1 MFKEKVFSGLM
12 SMQDI
17 DGDGLDI
24 VKLGRVIADVTRSSV
39 SQKRWMAETKKKA
52 EKALENIEEKLKA
65 QKLDPEALRI
75 VREEVY
81 GII

>member
-1 MFKEKVFSGLM
+1 
-12 SMQDI
+12 
-17 DGDGLDI
+17 
-24 VKLGRVIADVTRSSV
+24 
-39 SQKRWMAETKKKA
+39 MAETKKKA